1 MLTLDEQ
8 KSLHILGYLYFRM
21 GLYEKAERILKALL
35 EVVEN
40 SPYDTSV
47 FALLASVCILQKN
60 GAAALSC
67 LENVFDGNVLTGRKV
82 IYYLLKAQA
91 LYLENRSDEARNM
104 LDMYLLYKGNK
115 QA

>member
-1 MLTLDEQ
+1 MLTTDEQ

-21 GLYEKAERILKALL
+21 GLYEKAERLLKALL
-35 EVVEN
+35 ETTEN
-40 SPYDTSV
+40 NPYDKAV
-47 FALLASVCILQKN
+47 FALLAAVSIMQKK
-60 GAAALSC
+60 GKLALEY

-91 LYLENRSDEARNM
+91 LYLENRGDEARNM

-115 QA
+115 

>member
-21 GLYEKAERILKALL
+21 GLYEKAERILCALL

-40 SPYDTSV
+40 KPYDTSV
-47 FALLASVCILQKN
+47 FALLAAVSIVQKK
-60 GAAALSC
+60 GSAALKY
-67 LENVFDGNVLTGRKV
+67 LENVFDGNVLTGKKV

-91 LYLENRSDEARNM
+91 LFLENRTDEARNM
-104 LDMYLLYKGNK
+104 LDMYVLYKGNK
-115 QA
+115 

>member
-35 EVVEN
+35 AVTEN
-40 SPYDTSV
+40 NPYDSSV
-47 FALLASVCILQKN
+47 FALLASICILQKN
-60 GAAALSC
+60 GSEALSC
-67 LENVFDGNVLTGRKV
+67 LENVFDTNVLTGRKV

-91 LYLENRSDEARNM
+91 LFLENRNDEARNM
-104 LDMYLLYKGNK
+104 LDMYLLSKGNK
-115 QA
+115 

>member
-1 MLTLDEQ
+1 MLTIDEQ

-21 GLYEKAERILKALL
+21 GLYEKAERLLKALL
-35 EVVEN
+35 EVTEN
-40 SPYDTSV
+40 NPYDVSV
-47 FALLASVCILQKN
+47 FALLASVSILQKN
-60 GAAALSC
+60 GAAALEY

-91 LYLENRSDEARNM
+91 LFLENRGDEAKNM

-115 QA
+115 